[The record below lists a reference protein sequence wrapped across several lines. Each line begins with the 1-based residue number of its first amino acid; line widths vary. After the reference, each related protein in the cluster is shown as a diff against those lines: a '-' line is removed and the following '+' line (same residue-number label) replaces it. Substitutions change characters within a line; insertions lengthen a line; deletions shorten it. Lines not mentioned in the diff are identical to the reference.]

1 MPYLLT
7 LLAAIALFLALW
19 RLAAH
24 RNAPGEA
31 RRTADDPLANTPVS
45 FLRVDGQGQIVSVQG
60 GWERVLGWPAVDT
73 IGKPYLGFIAAED
86 RARTRALEDRLRESS
101 LAEFSGTVRLAR
113 RSGATISADVRVYPQ
128 RDNAGR
134 VTGAILV
141 VAPGSEMRRGR
152 VYHDEGIA
160 TGQAPNSSQS
170 VDRGDALGRTLA
182 GLAHELNNPLAAIT
196 GFAQI
201 LLRSTQTSEDRHAIE
216 TILNEA
222 RRATR
227 LIRDVITVAR
237 GEAVTAPERTDVNA
251 LVLSS
256 IAQLRPDF
264 DKRGIAVTTE
274 LYEGELVAK
283 GVPEQLGRVINNLLR
298 NAQRHLSNA
307 GNGRAELRVRTDRL
321 PEGVLLEIADN
332 GPALSADALAHVWD
346 PFAITGDDADS
357 SGFELAVAR
366 SLALAQNARISARP
380 LPQGGT
386 AFAVLLP
393 VFNEPG
399 IRPVPNT
406 SRPTPLD
413 VLIVD
418 DEAAIRDLLSRF
430 LEIRGH
436 AVVMASSG
444 EQALRLAGQNSFD
457 VVISDVRM
465 PGIDG
470 AELVRRLKGFPTCA
484 STRFVLST
492 GDSLLGTDDLG
503 IGDVSGVRMLHKPF
517 DVAGLTQVVE
527 AQEQGD

>member
-7 LLAAIALFLALW
+7 LLAVIALSIALW
-19 RLAAH
+19 RLAP
-24 RNAPGEA
+24 RNAP
-31 RRTADDPLANTPVS
+31 RITPRSTDDPLANTPVS
-45 FLRVDGQGQIVSVQG
+45 FLRVDSQGQIVSVQG

-73 IGKPYLGFIAAED
+73 IGKSYLGFIAAED

-113 RSGATISADVRVYPQ
+113 RSGATVSADVRVYPQ
-128 RDNAGR
+128 RDSASR

-141 VAPGSEMRRGR
+141 VAPASEMRRGR
-152 VYHDEGIA
+152 AYHDDEIANDQTHNASQGI
-160 TGQAPNSSQS
+160 
-170 VDRGDALGRTLA
+170 DRGDALGRTLA

-201 LLRSTQTSEDRHAIE
+201 LLRGTQTSEDRHAIE

-222 RRATR
+222 RRATH

-256 IAQLRPDF
+256 IAQLRPEL
-264 DKRGIAVTTE
+264 DKRGIAVSTD
-274 LYEGELVAK
+274 LYEGELVAR

-298 NAQRHLSNA
+298 NAQRHLSRTD
-307 GNGRAELRVRTDRL
+307 GGRPELRVRTDRVT
-321 PEGVLLEIADN
+321 EGVLLEIADN
-332 GPALSADALAHVWD
+332 GPSLSADALAHVWD
-346 PFAITGDDADS
+346 PFAVTGDDADS

-380 LPQGGT
+380 LAQSGT
-386 AFAVLLP
+386 AFTVLLP
-393 VFNEPG
+393 IFNEPG
-399 IRPVPNT
+399 IRTTPNAT
-406 SRPTPLD
+406 RPTPLD

-470 AELVRRLKGFPTCA
+470 TELVRRLRGLPTCA

-492 GDSLLGTDDLG
+492 GDSLLGTEELG
-503 IGDVSGVRMLHKPF
+503 IDDVTGVRMLHKPF